1 MNSET
6 MNSKAMSS
14 NTMKSNTTKSI
25 TTNGKSTDGLFIVLE
40 GPDGTGKSTLA
51 KLLVDDLK
59 RKGHD
64 VITTHE
70 PGGTPLGKR
79 IRELILNSKG
89 PNLSHCAEILLYAAD
104 RAQHISE
111 IVQPALAQGRIVL
124 AERYVDSSLAY
135 QGYGLGWDL
144 EAIRSV
150 NEIATGGLRPH
161 LTILLDP
168 GPQGLE
174 ESLSRAVH
182 ACNSDSAAEEKGE
195 SGDRIEQRGAAFYHR
210 VRDGYLKLV
219 TLNTDRRYEIVKC
232 HGLSIEE
239 LRRTLLDII
248 VRFINEGCA
257 QRRN

>member
-14 NTMKSNTTKSI
+14 NTMKSNTMKSI

-182 ACNSDSAAEEKGE
+182 
-195 SGDRIEQRGAAFYHR
+195 RIEQRGAAFYHR